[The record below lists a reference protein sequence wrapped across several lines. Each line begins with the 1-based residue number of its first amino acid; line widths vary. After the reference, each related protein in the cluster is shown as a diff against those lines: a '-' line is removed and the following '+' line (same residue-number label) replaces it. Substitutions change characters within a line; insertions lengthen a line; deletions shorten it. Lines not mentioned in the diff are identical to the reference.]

1 MRIKDLQPI
10 EPIDLNP
17 FQQLDRFISGFGF
30 NFNYPR
36 VDILDENNRVKVIA
50 DLPGVGKEDIKLKI
64 EEDRLIIR
72 ANTQKEVEEKKE
84 NYYRVERNS
93 AGYYREIA
101 LPAPVQKEGSKASFK
116 NGVLTVELL
125 KKKGVEDN
133 DIKIE

>member
-10 EPIDLNP
+10 DPMDLNP
-17 FQQLDRFISGFGF
+17 FQQLDRLISGFGF
-30 NFNYPR
+30 NLNYPR
-36 VDILDENNRVKVIA
+36 VDILDEKDKVKVVA
-50 DLPGVGKEDIKLKI
+50 DMPGVGKEDIKLKI

-93 AGYYREIA
+93 AGYYREIP

-116 NGVLTVELL
+116 KGVLTVELL
-125 KKKGVEDN
+125 KKKDLEDN